1 MAAILRNAAERPDF
15 RSGDWVFQPSL
26 HRAVNGGEVVRLE
39 PKLVGVLLYLVQRAG
54 QTVSKDELLAA
65 VWPDTVVEEVALA
78 RSISELRR
86 LLHDDARSPRY
97 VETISKLG
105 YRWIAGVSDIESAE
119 PLPPQKPPRRALW
132 VIATTAASAAV
143 LITAAAVRQHAASHL
158 PATLAVLPFT
168 NLSGMAADD
177 YLADGVTEQLT
188 TDLARL
194 RIFRVTSRTSAMTY
208 KATKKPVPRI
218 AQELGVEALVEGSVL
233 RAGDKLRVTAQFIDA
248 RTDKHLF
255 SQTYDS
261 DVRSILALQNVIARD
276 IAFNR
281 DGNGPRAIEPQA
293 ANRNLDAYRAYIG
306 GEYFLN
312 KRGKNDLLKSVDEF
326 RRALDADPTSAAAYA
341 GLASAYAQI
350 GYFNYLAPNE
360 AFPKAKAA
368 ATRALELD
376 PGSAE
381 AHASLG
387 YIHMYYDWDFAR
399 AESEFRKAIAQNP
412 SLAIAHHD
420 YAVYLAAM
428 LRPVEAER
436 EMATA
441 HVIDPLSVLVAT
453 DMGFVLYYDRSY
465 ARAAS
470 ALRDAIT
477 MNPNASGAHFWLGR
491 VYQAEKR
498 DADAAAEY
506 RAGGPGISQW
516 PPALGGL
523 GHMYGILGE
532 KAKARNVLNE
542 LALMSKTQ
550 YVTPYAATLV
560 DLGLSQKEQ
569 TLAMLER
576 CFDERA
582 NWLVWLLKD
591 PRWDTMRS
599 DPRFQEIVKRV
610 GFPADARERANRSS
624 NADPRTH
631 ATGIRDRE
639 QPHTLSRSS
648 SVRRS
653 LRASAGAMLAVR
665 AAP

>member
-1 MAAILRNAAERPDF
+1 MDRPDF

-26 HRAVNGGEVVRLE
+26 HRAVNGEEVVRLE
-39 PKLVGVLLYLVQRAG
+39 PKLVAVLLYLVHRSG
-54 QTVSKDELLAA
+54 QTVSKEELLTA
-65 VWPDTVVEEVALA
+65 VWPDTVVEELALA

-105 YRWIAGVSDIESAE
+105 YRWIADVSDLE
-119 PLPPQKPPRRALW
+119 PTPAAPPAKPGPRRALW
-132 VIATTAASAAV
+132 VIAASALSAAV
-143 LITAAAVRQHAASHL
+143 LVTAAAVRQHATPPRL
-158 PATLAVLPFT
+158 PATLAVLPFR
-168 NLSGMAADD
+168 NLSGTSAED
-177 YLADGVTEQLT
+177 YLADEVTEQLT
-188 TDLARL
+188 TNLARL

-208 KATKKPVPRI
+208 TATKKSLPQI
-218 AQELGVEALVEGSVL
+218 ARELGVDAVVEGSVL
-233 RAGDKLRVTAQFIDA
+233 RTGDKVRVTAQFIDA
-248 RTDKHLF
+248 RTDQHLF
-255 SQTYDS
+255 SQTYDCE
-261 DVRSILALQNVIARD
+261 VRNILTLQSVIARD

-281 DGNGPRAIEPQA
+281 NGEDPRTFSLPPHPQA
-293 ANRNLDAYRAYIG
+293 AGVNIDSYRAYIA

-350 GYFNYLAPNE
+350 GYFNYLAPHD

-368 ATRALELD
+368 ALRALELD

-387 YIHMYYDWDFAR
+387 YIHMYYDWDFPR
-399 AESEFRKAIAQNP
+399 AEFEFRKAIALNP
-412 SLAIAHHD
+412 SLAVAHHD

-428 LRPVEAER
+428 LRPIEAER

-441 HVIDPLSVLVAT
+441 HLIDPLSVLVAT
-453 DMGFVLYYDRSY
+453 DMGFILYYDRSY
-465 ARAAS
+465 TRAAA
-470 ALRDAIT
+470 ALRDAIA

-498 DADAAAEY
+498 YADAAAEY
-506 RAGGPGISQW
+506 RAGGPGVSQW
-516 PPALGGL
+516 PPALAGL

-532 KAKARNVLNE
+532 EEKARNVLNE
-542 LALMSKTQ
+542 LNVMSRTQ

-560 DLGLSQKEQ
+560 NLGLSDKER

-576 CFDERA
+576 CFAERA

-599 DPRFQEIVKRV
+599 DPRFQKIVMRV
-610 GFPADARERANRSS
+610 GFPPAARARSGFVS
-624 NADPRTH
+624 
-631 ATGIRDRE
+631 G
-639 QPHTLSRSS
+639 
-648 SVRRS
+648 
-653 LRASAGAMLAVR
+653 
-665 AAP
+665 